1 MQVVKNEYA
10 ESCGE
15 SECCQLVTFDQEVIS
30 LDIPTEGIV
39 LDSGWS
45 ICSMTHPA
53 VSYTC
58 TLNLHKIAPNY
69 GRPSLLQITL

>member
-10 ESCGE
+10 ENCAE
-15 SECCQLVTFDQEVIS
+15 SGCYQLVTFEQEVIS
-30 LDIPTEGIV
+30 LNIPRAGIV

-45 ICSMTHPA
+45 ICPMTHPA

-58 TLNLHKIAPNY
+58 TLNLYKI
-69 GRPSLLQITL
+69 